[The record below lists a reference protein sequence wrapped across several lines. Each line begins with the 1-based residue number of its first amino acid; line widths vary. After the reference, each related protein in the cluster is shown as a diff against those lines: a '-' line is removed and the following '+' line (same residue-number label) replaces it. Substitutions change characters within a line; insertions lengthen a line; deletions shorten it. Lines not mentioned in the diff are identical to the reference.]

1 MNTRIAVKMKI
12 LAAGIAAALVIAPAG
27 VLANQT
33 SHSRPAAMSAAQA
46 TVDWQIPLKPG
57 SAFRRATG
65 SAQYQS
71 QPGQSELQL
80 EVEHLRSLA
89 GKRVAVSVNGAVIG
103 VAKVSARGIAELH
116 RNTELGQS
124 VPTIVH
130 GSTVTVRTSKG
141 RLVASGRF

>member
-1 MNTRIAVKMKI
+1 MNTRIALKMNI
-12 LAAGIAAALVIAPAG
+12 LAAGIAAALLIAPAS
-27 VLANQT
+27 VLANQ
-33 SHSRPAAMSAAQA
+33 HSNSRHAAMSAAQA
-46 TVDWQIPLKPG
+46 TVDWQIPLKHG
-57 SAFRRATG
+57 TAFQRATG

-89 GKRVAVSVNGAVIG
+89 GKRVAISVNGAVIG
-103 VAKVSARGIAELH
+103 VAKVSARGIAEFH
-116 RNTELGQS
+116 VNTELGQP

-130 GSTVTVRTSKG
+130 GSTVTVRTSHG